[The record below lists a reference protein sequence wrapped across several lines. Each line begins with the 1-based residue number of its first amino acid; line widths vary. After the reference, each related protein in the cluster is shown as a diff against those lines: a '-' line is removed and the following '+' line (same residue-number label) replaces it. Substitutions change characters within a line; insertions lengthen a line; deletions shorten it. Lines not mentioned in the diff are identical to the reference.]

1 MPNSTDALAP
11 VYDAALTGDLVEALA
26 RLDVVPA
33 ASLTGA
39 QRDIAARIRDRFGD
53 SPPGIAHDL
62 PPITSSILRAY
73 RDYWR
78 GVMLRKVSAA
88 DGEAALLRALNET
101 LPPSPDLDTACD
113 AAREA
118 IEAEG
123 LYALTG
129 ITRPYYELMIWRRS
143 TPTRYDVALPEQEVG
158 VTVVF
163 LEDFASLGWAAYA
176 TGDRSHTG
184 GWATT
189 TELYAVRQAYDLE
202 SESFRVSYLAHEG
215 QHFADYARFPKLD
228 QPELEYRAK
237 LTELAVS
244 SATTKAL
251 LERFA
256 ARTGTDRGIPHYFA
270 HHHLVRSLDLGDA
283 RLASPDEIR
292 AAARRAL
299 AQSTR
304 ELEARGAATVERW
317 LGD

>member
-1 MPNSTDALAP
+1 MPTPTDALAP
-11 VYDAALTGDLVEALA
+11 VYDAALTGDMIEALA
-26 RLDVVPA
+26 RLDAIPET
-33 ASLTGA
+33 SLTDA

-53 SPPGIAHDL
+53 SPPAIPHDL
-62 PPITSSILRAY
+62 PPLASRILRAY

-78 GVMLRKVSAA
+78 GVMLRKVSPA
-88 DGEAALLRALNET
+88 DGEAALLRALNEI
-101 LPPSPDLDTACD
+101 LPPSPDLDAASE

-123 LYALTG
+123 VHALTG

-143 TPTRYDVALPEQEVG
+143 APTRYDVALPEQEVG

-163 LEDFASLGWAAYA
+163 LEDFVSLGWAAYA

-237 LTELAVS
+237 LTELAMS

-256 ARTGTDRGIPHYFA
+256 ARTGTDRGVPHYFA
-270 HHHLVRSLDLGDA
+270 HHHLVRSLELGDG

-299 AQSTR
+299 EESTR
-304 ELEARGAATVERW
+304 ALDARGAATVERW